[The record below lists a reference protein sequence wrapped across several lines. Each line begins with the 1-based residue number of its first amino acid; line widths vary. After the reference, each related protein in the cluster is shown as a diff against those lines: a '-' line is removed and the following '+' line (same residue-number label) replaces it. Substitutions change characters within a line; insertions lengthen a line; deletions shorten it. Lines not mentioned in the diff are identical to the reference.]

1 MQEERLRRLAVWGP
15 VVLLFGCADDA
26 RPLDP
31 GPSDAGA
38 KLWERN
44 VRCERD
50 GVQIPFGMRYASYGN
65 ECWCGTMTYGG
76 CDVHPQCG
84 GVHCETETCD
94 LTCYTALLLAQN
106 RLTCTPTAACS
117 SGGSCRYAPGC
128 GEPRGACVYTQS
140 QCSSRPYP
148 PDGGEAWMLFCGCDG
163 VTYQSDCAHVPYA
176 HSGPC
181 E

>member
-1 MQEERLRRLAVWGP
+1 MQTPPRRRCLVFGP
-15 VVLLFGCADDA
+15 IVLLFACADDA

-31 GPSDAGA
+31 GPADTGA

-44 VRCERD
+44 AGCESD
-50 GVQIPFGMRYASYGN
+50 GVQIPFGMRYAKYGN
-65 ECWCGTMTYGG
+65 ECWCGTMTYVG
-76 CDVHPQCG
+76 CDVHAQCG
-84 GVHCETETCD
+84 GVRCETETCD
-94 LTCYTALLLAQN
+94 LTCYTALPLAQN

-128 GEPRGACVYTQS
+128 GEPRGACVYGQS

-163 VTYQSDCAHVPYA
+163 VTYQSDCAHVLYA